1 MPNGIDKNLVR
12 LSWVVEEFHRHFGH
26 WPKRAVLNE
35 ISLRDVRAL
44 LGPDFLAEVEK
55 RIRFVSAEAGFRV
68 EDDQG
73 HWMDYASGL
82 NSGLPEI
89 ARGDERRD
97 PPMPGWHWLGL
108 TDWHGPPGHTPSWR
122 DHF

>member
-12 LSWVVEEFHRHFGH
+12 LATAVESFHERFGD
-26 WPKRAVLNE
+26 WPDHALLNE
-35 ISLRDVRAL
+35 ISLRDVRLL
-44 LGPDFLAEVEK
+44 LGPDFLSVVERK
-55 RIRFVSAEAGFRV
+55 LRLVPAADGFRV
-68 EDDQG
+68 ADAQG
-73 HWMDYASGL
+73 RWFDYARGSYSDHSGPQRHAG
-82 NSGLPEI
+82 SAP
-89 ARGDERRD
+89 